1 MKGPHFHPDRNR
13 THGGIRLSLIGGFE
27 LVKDGYV
34 VDVPHVGRRLLVFLA
49 LQERPAPRSIV
60 AGILWPDTTD
70 SRAGA
75 SLRSTLWRLS
85 QLDSR
90 LVDTSTQRLALGPA
104 LSVDLEQATLKCR
117 WLMDRSSVV
126 PERLLTTESID
137 ADLLPEWDE
146 DWLRKAQMAFR
157 QQRLRALESLCLRLT
172 AAGRHWEA
180 VDVGLEVV
188 SAEPLRESAHRTLV
202 LAHLSDGNWTEAMR
216 QYQAY
221 RGLLWDEL
229 GVEPTPA
236 FEELLTPRR
245 SMAALAVAEPVTT
258 G

>member
-1 MKGPHFHPDRNR
+1 VKGPHFHPIDRNR
-13 THGGIRLSLIGGFE
+13 NHGGIRLSLIGGFE
-27 LVKDGYV
+27 LVQNGHV

-49 LQERPAPRSIV
+49 LQERPAPRSMV
-60 AGILWPDTTD
+60 AGTLWPDTTD
-70 SRAGA
+70 TRAGA

-85 QLDSR
+85 QLDGR
-90 LVDTSTQRLALGPA
+90 LVDTGTQRLALGPTV
-104 LSVDLEQATLKCR
+104 SVDLEQATLKCR

-126 PERLLTTESID
+126 PEALLTTDSID

-157 QQRLRALESLCLRLT
+157 QQRLRALEALSQRLME
-172 AAGRHWEA
+172 AGRHWEA
-180 VDVGLEVV
+180 VDVGLEAVA
-188 SAEPLRESAHRTLV
+188 AEPLRESAHRTLV
-202 LAHLSDGNWTEAMR
+202 LAHLSDGNWAEAMR

-221 RGLLWDEL
+221 RGLLWAEL

-245 SMAALAVAEPVTT
+245 SMASLAVAAPVT